1 MASFKANS
9 LTGKI
14 LGYIC
19 QQWLIEREK
28 SMVKLNKEEK
38 KWYGWIIIHLIIYM
52 TNKRGGNIKTS
63 SFKLRILKI
72 IYEERVR
79 EDQ

>member
-1 MASFKANS
+1 
-9 LTGKI
+9 
-14 LGYIC
+14 
-19 QQWLIEREK
+19 
-28 SMVKLNKEEK
+28 MVKLNKEEK